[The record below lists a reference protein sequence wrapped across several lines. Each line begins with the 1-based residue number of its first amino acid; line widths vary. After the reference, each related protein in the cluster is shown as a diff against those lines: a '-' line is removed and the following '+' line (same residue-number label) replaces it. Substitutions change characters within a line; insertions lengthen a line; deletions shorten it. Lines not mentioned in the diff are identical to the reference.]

1 MINRGILIAQDDGGL
16 VIFRSREGDTGN
28 PWWMATVQRSG
39 DDQRLYLTDYRVAT
53 DEDLEQARRRDQV
66 IRASEQP

>member
-1 MINRGILIAQDDGGL
+1 
-16 VIFRSREGDTGN
+16 
-28 PWWMATVQRSG
+28 MATVQRSG

-53 DEDLEQARRRDQV
+53 DEDLEQARRRGQV